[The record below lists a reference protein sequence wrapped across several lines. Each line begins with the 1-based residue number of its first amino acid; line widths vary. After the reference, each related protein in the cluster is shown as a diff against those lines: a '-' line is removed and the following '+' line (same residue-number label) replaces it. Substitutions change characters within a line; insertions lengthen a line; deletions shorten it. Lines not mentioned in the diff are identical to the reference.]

1 MAELEP
7 KMGSPRS
14 QSLSFD
20 RNCCPPL
27 HRAAGSRA
35 VGDVHRLALHLISL
49 VLFFFLSLFP
59 PSPLLLM
66 LPSALQITFS
76 FLLIF

>member
-7 KMGSPRS
+7 KLGSPRS

-20 RNCCPPL
+20 RNCCPPP

-49 VLFFFLSLFP
+49 VLFFFCLFSHRVLSFSC
-59 PSPLLLM
+59 SPVR
-66 LPSALQITFS
+66 SR
-76 FLLIF
+76 